1 MKAFKRLTL
10 VLVSTIFSIPVLHAQ
25 SSLVVNSNEND
36 GNQVLSLDGDGDYI
50 EVSDSPSLH
59 TISDAITLEAW
70 FKAASFYPN
79 SGNVNSIIRKNLAA
93 GRENFILRFRT
104 IPDGKQQIEM
114 SPGLRIGKI
123 IVPYKF
129 EIGKWYH
136 LAGTYN
142 GSRLTV
148 YLNGAKIRSQAA
160 SGKIDIDDSDL
171 YLGRGDPQYSMGEY
185 FHGELDEIRIWN
197 VARTR
202 PEIESFIISSLTG
215 KEDGLV
221 AYWNFDDGTAKDLS
235 SGHEGSLNGDSQI
248 TAAARPK
255 IDTGEIDDTYFFRIR
270 QETLEALWDN
280 INNIYPSI
288 EYKQIFGPEWI
299 ASAKKR
305 ILKAKSDREYYDI
318 LLELMASLKDTHTRF
333 IYYPE
338 QSHQEAPPVELNKV
352 GEQIAVIRAQA
363 DTGLSPGDIIV
374 SIDGRPVDECLA
386 EAMKYVCN
394 STDRGRIR
402 EACGRL
408 LRGTPNTLV
417 SVTVRSKDG
426 QERQLSLSRDP
437 DSDFNKEPVISSHF
451 ADANVGYIRIS
462 QWIGNNLISE
472 FDQIL
477 QEFKTTKG
485 IIIDVRGNG
494 GGNDQLADLVNGR
507 FVETPVV
514 SSIDFWRKP
523 GSDTYQ
529 KSIGWVKPRGPWR
542 YEGRVAALI
551 DEGSMSA
558 CEHFVSGLEAM
569 GFVLLVGT
577 STNGAGGGPT
587 SVTLPDGSR
596 VRISRALGI
605 RANGI
610 VFEGHGIPPHIEI
623 TPTIEDLRNGRDPAL
638 EIAKEWIV
646 SGSNVPARSQPLRN

>member
-1 MKAFKRLTL
+1 MKVFKELSL
-10 VLVSTIFSIPVLHAQ
+10 VLVSTILSIPTLQAQ
-25 SSLVVNSNEND
+25 SNLIVSSNTD
-36 GNQVLSLDGDGDYI
+36 DDNQVLSLDGDGDYI

-59 TISDAITLEAW
+59 TISDAITLEVW
-70 FKAASFYPN
+70 FKAASFYPD

-104 IPDGKQQIEM
+104 IQGGKQQIEI
-114 SPGLRIGKI
+114 SPGPRIGKI

-129 EIGKWYH
+129 EKRKWYH
-136 LAGTYN
+136 LAGTYD
-142 GSRLTV
+142 GSGLTA
-148 YLNGAKIRSQAA
+148 YLNGVKIKSQAA
-160 SGKIDIDDSDL
+160 RGMINIDDSDL

-197 VARTR
+197 VARTQ
-202 PEIESFIISSLTG
+202 PEIKSTIISSLTG

-221 AYWNFDDGTAKDLS
+221 AYWNFDDGTANDLS
-235 SGHEGSLNGDSQI
+235 SGHKGSLNGDSQI
-248 TAAARPK
+248 TTAARPK
-255 IDTGEIDDTYFFRIR
+255 IDTTEIDDTYFARIR

-288 EYKQIFGPEWI
+288 EYKQIYGPEWI
-299 ASAKKR
+299 ASAKKQ

-338 QSHQEAPPVELNKV
+338 QSHREAPPVELNRV
-352 GEQIAVIRAQA
+352 GEQIAVIRART

-374 SIDGRPVDECLA
+374 SIDGKSADECLT
-386 EAMKYVCN
+386 EVMKYVCN

-402 EACGRL
+402 EACSRL
-408 LRGTPNTLV
+408 LRGTPNTSV
-417 SVTVRSKDG
+417 SVTVRSRDG
-426 QERQLSLSRDP
+426 QEKQVSLSRDP
-437 DSDFNKEPVISSHF
+437 DSDFNREPVISSHF
-451 ADANVGYIRIS
+451 VDANIGYIRIS
-462 QWIGNNLISE
+462 RWTGNNLISE

-494 GGNDQLADLVNGR
+494 GGNDRLADLVNGR
-507 FVETPVV
+507 LVEAPVV
-514 SSIDFWRKP
+514 SSIDFWRKS

-569 GFVLLVGT
+569 GSVLLVGT
-577 STNGAGGGPT
+577 PTNGAGGGPT

-623 TPTIEDLRNGRDPAL
+623 TPTVEDLRNGRDPAL

-646 SGSNVPARSQPLRN
+646 SGGNVPARSQPLRR

>member
-1 MKAFKRLTL
+1 MKALKKLPL
-10 VLVSTIFSIPVLHAQ
+10 VLVSTIFAIPMLHAQ
-25 SSLVVNSNEND
+25 PNFVVNSNEND

-142 GSRLTV
+142 GRRLTV
-148 YLNGAKIRSQAA
+148 YLNGAKIRSQVAR
-160 SGKIDIDDSDL
+160 GTINIDDSDL
-171 YLGRGDPQYSMGEY
+171 HLGRGDPQYSMGEY

-197 VARTR
+197 LARTQ
-202 PEIESFIISSLTG
+202 PEIESAIISSLTG

-248 TAAARPK
+248 TTAARPK
-255 IDTGEIDDTYFFRIR
+255 IDTSEIDDTYFVRIR

-299 ASAKKR
+299 ASAKKQ
-305 ILKAKSDREYYDI
+305 ILKAKSDKEYYDI
-318 LLELMASLKDTHTRF
+318 LLELIASLKDTHTRF

-338 QSHQEAPPVELNKV
+338 QSHHEAPPVELNKV
-352 GEQIAVIRAQA
+352 GEQIAVIRTHP
-363 DTGLSPGDIIV
+363 DTGLRPGDIIV
-374 SIDGRPVDECLA
+374 SIDGRSVDERLA
-386 EAMKYVCN
+386 EVMKYVCN

-408 LRGTPNTLV
+408 LRGTPNTSV
-417 SVTVRSKDG
+417 SVTVRSRDG

-451 ADANVGYIRIS
+451 ADANIGYIRIS
-462 QWIGNNLISE
+462 RWTGNNLISE

-494 GGNDQLADLVNGR
+494 GGNDRLADLVNGR

-514 SSIDFWRKP
+514 SSIDFWRKS

-529 KSIGWVKPRGPWR
+529 KSIGWVEPRGPWR

-569 GFVLLVGT
+569 GSVLLVGT
-577 STNGAGGGPT
+577 PTNGAGGGPT

-610 VFEGHGIPPHIEI
+610 VFEGHGIPPHVEI

-646 SGSNVPARSQPLRN
+646 SGSNVPARSQPLRD

>member
-1 MKAFKRLTL
+1 MKAFKKLPL
-10 VLVSTIFSIPVLHAQ
+10 VLVLTILSIPTLHAQ
-25 SSLVVNSNEND
+25 SNMIVSSNTNN
-36 GNQVLSLDGDGDYI
+36 GNRVLSLDGDGDYI
-50 EVSDSPSLH
+50 EVSDSSSLH
-59 TISDAITLEAW
+59 TISDAITLEVW

-79 SGNVNSIIRKNLAA
+79 PGNVNSIIRKNLNA

-104 IPDGKQQIEM
+104 IPGGRQQIEM
-114 SPGLRIGKI
+114 SPGLKIDKI

-142 GSRLTV
+142 GSKLTV
-148 YLNGAKIRSQAA
+148 YLNGVNIKSQAA
-160 SGKIDIDDSDL
+160 RGMINIDDSDL

-202 PEIESFIISSLTG
+202 QEIKSTIISSLTG

-221 AYWNFDDGTAKDLS
+221 AYWNFNDGTAKDLS
-235 SGHEGSLNGDSQI
+235 SGHKSSLNGDSQI
-248 TAAARPK
+248 TTAARPK
-255 IDTGEIDDTYFFRIR
+255 IDTTEAEDTYFVRIR

-288 EYKQIFGPEWI
+288 EYKQIYGPEWI
-299 ASAKKR
+299 TSAKKQ
-305 ILKAKSDREYYDI
+305 ILKAKSDKEYYDI

-338 QSHQEAPPVELNKV
+338 QSHQEAPPVELNQV
-352 GEQIAVIRAQA
+352 GEQIAVIRAHT

-374 SIDGRPVDECLA
+374 SIDGKAADECLT
-386 EAMKYVCN
+386 EVMKYVCN

-402 EACGRL
+402 EACSRL
-408 LRGTPNTLV
+408 LRGTQNTSV
-417 SVTVRSKDG
+417 SVTVRSRDS
-426 QERQLSLSRDP
+426 QEKKLSLSRDP
-437 DSDFNKEPVISSHF
+437 DSDFNNKPVISSQLI
-451 ADANVGYIRIS
+451 DTKIGYIRIS
-462 QWIGNNLISE
+462 RWTGNNLISD

-477 QEFKTTKG
+477 QKFKTTKG

-494 GGNDQLADLVNGR
+494 GGNDRLADLVNGR

-514 SSIDFWRKP
+514 SSIDFWRKS

-529 KSIGWVKPRGPWR
+529 KSVGWVKPRGPWR

-577 STNGAGGGPT
+577 PTNGAGGGPT
-587 SVTLPDGSR
+587 SVTLPDGSK
-596 VRISRALGI
+596 VGISRALGI

>member
-1 MKAFKRLTL
+1 MKAFKKLSL
-10 VLVSTIFSIPVLHAQ
+10 VLVSIILSIPTLHAQ
-25 SSLVVNSNEND
+25 SNMIVNSNTNN
-36 GNQVLSLDGDGDYI
+36 GNRVLSLDGDGDYI
-50 EVSDSPSLH
+50 EVSDSSSLH
-59 TISDAITLEAW
+59 TISDAITLEVW

-79 SGNVNSIIRKNLAA
+79 PGNVNSIIRKNLNA

-104 IPDGKQQIEM
+104 IPGGRQQIEM
-114 SPGLRIGKI
+114 SPGLKIDKI

-142 GSRLTV
+142 GSKLTV
-148 YLNGAKIRSQAA
+148 YLNGAKIKSQAA
-160 SGKIDIDDSDL
+160 RGMINIDDSDL

-197 VARTR
+197 VARTQQ
-202 PEIESFIISSLTG
+202 EIKSTIISSLAG

-235 SGHEGSLNGDSQI
+235 SDHKSSLNGDSQI
-248 TAAARPK
+248 TTAEQPK
-255 IDTGEIDDTYFFRIR
+255 IDTTEVENTHFVRIR

-288 EYKQIFGPEWI
+288 EYKQIYGPEWI
-299 ASAKKR
+299 TSAKKQ
-305 ILKAKSDREYYDI
+305 ILKAKSDKEYYDI

-338 QSHQEAPPVELNKV
+338 QSHHEAPPVELNQV
-352 GEQIAVIRAQA
+352 GEHIAVIRAHI

-374 SIDGRPVDECLA
+374 SIDGKSADECLT

-402 EACGRL
+402 EACSRL
-408 LRGTPNTLV
+408 LQGTPKTSV
-417 SVTVRSKDG
+417 SVTVRSRDG
-426 QERQLSLSRDP
+426 QEKQLSLSRDP
-437 DSDFNKEPVISSHF
+437 DSDFNRKPVISSRF
-451 ADANVGYIRIS
+451 IDSNIGYIRIS
-462 QWIGNNLISE
+462 RWTGNNLISE

-477 QEFKTTKG
+477 QKFKTTKG
-485 IIIDVRGNG
+485 IIIDVRGNS
-494 GGNDQLADLVNGR
+494 GGNDRLADLVNGR
-507 FVETPVV
+507 FVEKPVV
-514 SSIDFWRKP
+514 SSIDFWRKS

-529 KSIGWVKPRGPWR
+529 KSVGWVKPRGPWR

-577 STNGAGGGPT
+577 PTNGAGGGPT
-587 SVTLPDGSR
+587 SVTLPDGSK

-638 EIAKEWIV
+638 ETTKEWIV